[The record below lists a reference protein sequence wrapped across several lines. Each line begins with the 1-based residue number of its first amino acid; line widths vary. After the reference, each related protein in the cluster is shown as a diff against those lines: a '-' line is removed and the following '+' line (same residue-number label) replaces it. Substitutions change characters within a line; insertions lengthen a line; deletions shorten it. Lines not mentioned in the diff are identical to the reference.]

1 MEYYRAM
8 GFLGPVDSAILELD
22 EVDNWF
28 DKVNLLKYQQSLNLF
43 DNKVVVTPY
52 NAGHSLGGTFWLI
65 TKRIDRVIY
74 APAWNHSKDSFLN
87 SASFISPSTGNP
99 HLLLL
104 RPTAF
109 ITATDMGSVM
119 SHRKEPRNF
128 AIGGCH
134 IS

>member
-52 NAGHSLGGTFWLI
+52 NAGHSLGAHFG
-65 TKRIDRVIY
+65 
-74 APAWNHSKDSFLN
+74 
-87 SASFISPSTGNP
+87 
-99 HLLLL
+99 
-104 RPTAF
+104 
-109 ITATDMGSVM
+109 
-119 SHRKEPRNF
+119 
-128 AIGGCH
+128 
-134 IS
+134 